1 MAAMAALAQLT
12 TTAISCS
19 SSFAPSTSFVGT
31 KNAGSINS
39 LGGGLALPS
48 LKGPRFGVRRRQS
61 CQGPSA
67 LFGGCN
73 LRSVLLNCSLL
84 LIRPLNLPSDCLHS
98 ELGFSRQLSNSV
110 TSSGS
115 SNVRSKHLHNHIVTQ
130 QRNPE
135 LHASSPNVLKPSTH
149 YAHYSVILLEEI

>member
-67 LFGGCN
+67 LFDRGNGTGN
-73 LRSVLLNCSLL
+73 DGEAKKDDKKKFITKEQEPEQYWQTADERDGKNPMASPLPYI
-84 LIRPLNLPSDCLHS
+84 LI
-98 ELGFSRQLSNSV
+98 LSI
-110 TSSGS
+110 
-115 SNVRSKHLHNHIVTQ
+115 L
-130 QRNPE
+130 
-135 LHASSPNVLKPSTH
+135 SPFL
-149 YAHYSVILLEEI
+149 ILAVAFANNWIKVPIR